1 MLVSGSTPCCIAPAI
16 AVEAMVHK
24 NSSMW
29 THEREELAC
38 WAGSEAGIDG
48 AGGTTGDT
56 VLRQKFKGLRFLA
69 GG

>member
-1 MLVSGSTPCCIAPAI
+1 
-16 AVEAMVHK
+16 MVHK

-29 THEREELAC
+29 THKREELAC
-38 WAGSEAGIDG
+38 WTGSEVGIDG
-48 AGGTTGDT
+48 VGGTTGDT